1 MVATRYRNINSESLV
16 SLKVAGCYY
25 LIMENRDIRL
35 NNLKYAIWACGSIE
49 ALAEKAEC
57 NKKYLEQII
66 QGFQGP
72 KDRNPRSLGNR
83 VAPKIA
89 KAIGQPSHWIDQINS
104 EQWMEIDS
112 NDFLTPREPGHKT
125 DNVVRLEKKKSD
137 DITIRQFETG
147 GAMGAGIELRDQP
160 GIIQSWR
167 VNPEWLERNVRAHSN
182 AKNLCIVTGF
192 GDSMQPLF
200 NPGDPLLV
208 DTGVSVVDF
217 DSIYFFRI
225 GNDGYVK
232 RLQRIPTEEGLVIRA
247 ISENRDAYEPFNI
260 TKKMDFQVLG
270 RVLKVWR
277 SQDF

>member
-1 MVATRYRNINSESLV
+1 
-16 SLKVAGCYY
+16 
-25 LIMENRDIRL
+25 MENRDIRL
-35 NNLKYAIWACGSIE
+35 NNLKYAIWVCGSIE
-49 ALAEKAEC
+49 ALAERAEC

-72 KDRNPRSLGNR
+72 KDKNPRSLGNQI
-83 VAPKIA
+83 APRIA
-89 KAIGQPSHWIDQINS
+89 RAIGQPSHWIDQINS
-104 EQWMEIDS
+104 EQWMEIDT
-112 NDFLTPREPGHKT
+112 NDFVSARKSSGQAS
-125 DNVVRLEKKKSD
+125 NVVKLQKKKPD
-137 DITIRQFETG
+137 DITIRQYETG
-147 GAMGAGIELRDQP
+147 GAMGAGLELRDQP

-167 VNPEWLERNVRAHSN
+167 VNPEWLERNVRAHSS

-208 DTGVSVVDF
+208 DVGVLTVDF

-232 RLQRIPTEEGLVIRA
+232 RLQRIPTEDGLIIRA
-247 ISENRDAYEPFNI
+247 VSENRDAYEPFNI
-260 TKKMDFQVLG
+260 TQKMDFQVLG